1 MASSDGKPL
10 PTPASAGAAG
20 GTAPP
25 GQPTTVASKVLDMG
39 AAAMQSLRP
48 VKQVKQHVCTLALY
62 AHDPKRQVETHH
74 YVSRLNQDF
83 LQCAVYDSDRADARL
98 IGVEYIVSRKIFES
112 LPAEEQRLWHSH
124 AHEIKSGLWTSPH
137 VPTPLEKAELD
148 HLATTFGKFWCTW
161 QVDRGDRLPLGAPA
175 LMVSPQADPA
185 ATVRPDLVRKRDD
198 RYGFSTEELRAARFD
213 VEAPAEEHPGKA
225 DYWLRHRKG
234 FAVDVVPHEM
244 KRHAPFP

>member
-1 MASSDGKPL
+1 MASSDDKPV
-10 PTPASAGAAG
+10 PTPASAAAG

-25 GQPTTVASKVLDMG
+25 GQPTTAASKVLDMG
-39 AAAMQSLRP
+39 AAAVQSLLP
-48 VKQVKQHVCTLALY
+48 VKQVKQHVCTFALY
-62 AHDPKRQVETHH
+62 AHDPKRQLETHH

-83 LQCAVYDSDRADARL
+83 LQCAVYDSDASDARL
-98 IGVEYIVSRKIFES
+98 IGVEYIVSRKVFDT

-124 AHEIKSGLWTSPH
+124 AHEIKAGLWTCPR
-137 VPTPLEKAELD
+137 VPGLLEKPELD

-185 ATVRPDLVRKRDD
+185 ATVHPKLVRKRDD
-198 RYGFSTEELRAARFD
+198 RYGFSTEELRAARAD
-213 VEAPAEEHPGKA
+213 VEAPAEEHPGQA

-244 KRHAPFP
+244 KCHAPFP

>member
-1 MASSDGKPL
+1 MASSDDKPV
-10 PTPASAGAAG
+10 PTPASAGG
-20 GTAPP
+20 APP

-39 AAAMQSLRP
+39 AAAMQSLQP
-48 VKQVKQHVCTLALY
+48 VKQVKQHVCTFALY
-62 AHDPKRQVETHH
+62 AHDPKRQLETHH

-83 LQCAVYDSDRADARL
+83 LQCAVYDSDAADARL
-98 IGVEYIVSRKIFES
+98 IGVEYIVSRKVFDT

-124 AHEIKSGLWTSPH
+124 AHEITAELWASPR
-137 VPTPLEKAELD
+137 VPGMLEKPELD
-148 HLATTFGKFWCTW
+148 HLASTLGKFWCTW

-185 ATVRPDLVRKRDD
+185 ATMRPGLVRRRDD
-198 RYGFSTEELRAARFD
+198 RYGFSTEELRVGRAD
-213 VEAPAEEHPGKA
+213 VEAPAEEHPGQA

-234 FAVDVVPHEM
+234 FAVDVVPHDM